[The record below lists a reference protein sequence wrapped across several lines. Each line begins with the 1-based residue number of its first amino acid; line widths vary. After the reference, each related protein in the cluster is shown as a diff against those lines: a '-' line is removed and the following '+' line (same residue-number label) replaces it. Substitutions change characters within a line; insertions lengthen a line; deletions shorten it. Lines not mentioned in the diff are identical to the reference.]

1 MTETLQVTWTD
12 PRGVV
17 WDLTRGDRG
26 VILARGQSGLGWSEI
41 SHHYDRG
48 AWRSVTVGV
57 GMPALAVRLD
67 DRLRGEDYYRLHS
80 EWWESANSPFEV
92 GTLSVARPGRMPRTR
107 RCRLGPEPGTTWDYD
122 PGLAGIERPAEAWP
136 LAGVSPW
143 WEGPPQVV
151 TFSPAQ
157 IATGGGTPF
166 YGRSGAGWP
175 LYIGDAA
182 AAEEAYLD
190 NAGVGPM
197 WPTWTITGPA
207 AFPRVGT
214 ADGQLTYAGTLAAGE
229 QLVIETD
236 PTRRRAYEATTGEN
250 RMALVSGAWLPIPR
264 AERVP
269 LVLAAEGMT
278 AASSITAT
286 AAEQHATAF

>member
-1 MTETLQVTWTD
+1 MTDTLQVTWTD

-41 SHHYDRG
+41 SHHYAG
-48 AWRSVTVGV
+48 GVWRSVTVDV

-92 GTLSVARPGRMPRTR
+92 GTLSVARPGSGPRTR
-107 RCRLGPEPGTTWDYD
+107 RCRLGAEPDTTWDFD
-122 PGLAGIERPAEAWP
+122 PGLVGVERPAEAWP

-143 WEGPPQVV
+143 WEGQPQSVV
-151 TFSPAQ
+151 FSPVQSGDA
-157 IATGGGTPF
+157 IPF
-166 YGRSGAGWP
+166 YGPSGAGWP
-175 LYIGDAA
+175 LYISGSVTV
-182 AAEEAYLD
+182 EEAYMD
-190 NAGVGPM
+190 NRGVGPM

-207 AFPRVGT
+207 AFPRVGI
-214 ADGQLTYAGTLAAGE
+214 AEGQLTYDGTIADGE

-236 PTRRRAYEATTGEN
+236 PTRRRAYEAATGEN
-250 RMALVSGAWLPIPR
+250 RLALVSGEWLPIPR

-278 AASSITAT
+278 DDSSITAT
-286 AAEQHATAF
+286 AVEQFATAF